1 MKVIFKTNID
11 HYKTNCFPM
20 NLEIPPRIGEKILVT
35 EVFVDYYAK
44 QKLPL
49 TLNVVDVIWTDKG
62 VLCELWYNQ
71 TDVELAKNS
80 GAKLF

>member
-1 MKVIFKTNID
+1 MT
-11 HYKTNCFPM
+11 
-20 NLEIPPRIGEKILVT
+20 PRIGEKILVT
-35 EVFVDYYAK
+35 EVFVNYYAK

-71 TDVELAKNS
+71 QDVEF
-80 GAKLF
+80 AKLLGVKLL

>member
-11 HYKTNCFPM
+11 HYKTNCFPI
-20 NLEIPPRIGEKILVT
+20 NLKIPPRIGEKILVT
-35 EVFVDYYAK
+35 EVFVDYYSK

-49 TLNVVDVIWTDKG
+49 TLDVVDVIWTDKG

-71 TDVELAKNS
+71 QDIELAKNL
-80 GAKLF
+80 GVKLL